1 MAPNLA
7 ALQHDLIRDM
17 ILDES
22 LTIYFASGWRVKRT
36 EASGMFQVELSGTC
50 WNHQVVAFQQS

>member
-17 ILDES
+17 TVGEL
-22 LTIYFASGWRVKRT
+22 LTIYFAGYSEQKLLECSRWNYP
-36 EASGMFQVELSGTC
+36 EHAGTTY
-50 WNHQVVAFQQS
+50 W